1 MILFYIEFNIDK
13 FAKISKWYVIF
24 SEKNDQDAKITML
37 KSRILNKNNLS
48 SRKKKQIVKT
58 IVYQPLF
65 SVERNRE
72 VDKSNNHA

>member
-58 IVYQPLF
+58 TVYQPLF